1 MKARARLAIT
11 MLLGLLFAAH
21 VVVFGWRSLTFDRRI
36 TGDSMN
42 YIDVARNLSAG
53 EGLVQGAA
61 GYNQPTFWER
71 DFSPDFP
78 AKTRASHNPGY
89 SALIAAGAAVTGLEH
104 ADAAFLLGMASYAA
118 AVALAF
124 VFANRL
130 LGTGAGLLAAA
141 FLAHQLRWIFLRVW
155 TEPVMIALLLAML
168 AILARPPTPQRV
180 AAAGLVAGAA
190 LLVRG
195 SMLPL
200 LALGALACL
209 LAPRRRTRLLLLF
222 GTGTSIALAGP
233 LIGEGHVYPPQTT
246 VDASWFP
253 RVSPS
258 ELFAAFVQRTRG
270 DLAAL
275 TLIAAC
281 AWWRARHD
289 GEPLIPD
296 EARTG
301 FLLAAAW
308 VGGWWTFLFA
318 ARLRVLTDMFDDRML
333 APGGALLAI
342 VCALLLWRALPRRQ
356 RQTAAAAVF
365 ACVMVFA
372 MAGDAV
378 VLGDSAH
385 AQRIYTSP
393 AKLLAGRNV
402 TARALPP
409 DGNRSDF
416 ARWILTS
423 PKRLWVG
430 RNVTPGDFV
439 VAAGAM
445 DLPYFFRRQV
455 PAAVSFS
462 PYPYFARVSGTRFDA
477 VFRAR
482 CGRHDNMYLILSTLP
497 RAWGG
502 FADSLVRGAAAA
514 PGTPAAN
521 FERIASLED
530 GVVFRFTACDRH
542 AGPPGGNR

>member
-1 MKARARLAIT
+1 MNAKARLAIT
-11 MLLGLLFAAH
+11 VLLGLLFAVH

-42 YIDVARNLSAG
+42 YIDVARNVSAG

-61 GYNQPTFWER
+61 GFNQPTFWER
-71 DFSPDFP
+71 DFSPEFP

-89 SALIAAGAAVTGLEH
+89 SVLIAVTAAGTGLEH
-104 ADAAFLLGMASYAA
+104 ADAAFILGMASYAA
-118 AVALAF
+118 AVAFAF
-124 VFANRL
+124 VFARRL

-168 AILARPPTPQRV
+168 VVLARPTTPPG
-180 AAAGLVAGAA
+180 ATLAGLIAGAA

-200 LALGALACL
+200 VALGGLACL
-209 LAPRRRTRLLLLF
+209 LAPGRRVRLLLLF
-222 GTGTSIALAGP
+222 GAGASIALAGP
-233 LIGEGHVYPPQTT
+233 LMGEGHVYPPQTT
-246 VDASWFP
+246 AAASWFP
-253 RVSPS
+253 HVSMS

-275 TLIAAC
+275 TLLAAC

-289 GEPLIPD
+289 GEPLIPG
-296 EARTG
+296 EALTG

-308 VGGWWTFLFA
+308 VGGWWAFLFA
-318 ARLRVLTDMFDDRML
+318 ARLRILTDMFDDRML
-333 APGGALLAI
+333 APGGAVLAI
-342 VCALLLWRALPRRQ
+342 VCALLFWRVVPRRHQ
-356 RQTAAAAVF
+356 QAAAAAVF

-372 MAGDAV
+372 IAGDAV
-378 VLGDSAH
+378 VLGDRAH

-393 AKLLAGRNV
+393 ARLLAGRNV

-416 ARWILTS
+416 ARWIVTS
-423 PKRLWVG
+423 PKRSWVG
-430 RNVTPGDFV
+430 RNVTPRDFV

-462 PYPYFARVSGTRFDA
+462 PYPYYARVSGTRFNA
-477 VFRAR
+477 VFLAR
-482 CGRHDNMYLILSTLP
+482 CGCHDNMYLILSTLP

-502 FADSLVRGAAAA
+502 FAAFLMSGAPAA
-514 PGTPAAN
+514 PGTPASN
-521 FERIASLED
+521 FERIASLPD
-530 GVVFRFTACDRH
+530 GVVFRFTACDGH
-542 AGPPGGNR
+542 AGPPGGNQ